1 MPAPRNIAEA
11 WSVPEIDDM
20 HPPLIGQRENERAAN
35 RTDLPIP
42 NLLVVDDDPVICE
55 LLERLYLQSGYSVVT
70 ATTAEEGLRRLAGED
85 VDFVITDIKLPGM
98 DGVQFIS
105 CIHQSHPDLPVIAI
119 TGYADIQIAVDVLK
133 LGASD
138 FVTKPFDSAAV
149 LESTR
154 AALESTKVSMEVR
167 HLRRW
172 LKERFQFAEMISQTP
187 EMHHVFEL
195 IRIAAPTDM
204 TVLIHGETG
213 TGKELVANAIHFH
226 SGRRRGPFVAINC
239 AGFPENL
246 LESELFGYEKGAFT
260 GADEGKQ
267 GKIALA
273 DGGTLFL
280 DEIESMSLSM
290 QAKLLRVLE
299 DRKVRRLGG
308 SHSMHIDMRV
318 IAASNI
324 VLKDMVAQGKM
335 RSDFYYRINVVPI
348 HLIPLRKR
356 SVDIPLLV
364 QNFLHQHPVAR
375 SKKIVDVSK
384 KVMGQ
389 LVDYSWPGN
398 VRELQNT
405 LECAILLAPGRI
417 IEEVKL
423 PQMEPNID
431 LEKSK
436 IASATLRQWLREKEK
451 DYLAQKLADLGGN
464 IGLTAKMCRIGVR
477 TLSRKMRLYGL
488 DKNRFKDVIV
498 SNEPL
503 GPNGDRSVSGLS
515 NDGD

>member
-1 MPAPRNIAEA
+1 MVQG
-11 WSVPEIDDM
+11 WSVPGIDDM
-20 HPPLIGQRENERAAN
+20 HPPVVAQGVNERPAHT
-35 RTDLPIP
+35 TDLPIP
-42 NLLVVDDDPVICE
+42 NLLVVDDDPIIRE
-55 LLERLYLQSGYSVVT
+55 LLERLYLKNGYSVVT

-105 CIHQSHPDLPVIAI
+105 SMHQTYPDLPVIAI

-138 FVTKPFDSAAV
+138 FVTKPFDLTAV
-149 LESTR
+149 LQSTR
-154 AALESTKVSMEVR
+154 AALESAKVSMEVR

-172 LKERFQFAEMISQTP
+172 LKARFQFAEMISQTP
-187 EMHHVFEL
+187 EMHRVFEL

-213 TGKELVANAIHFH
+213 TGKELVANAIHYH

-290 QAKLLRVLE
+290 QAKMLRVLE

-308 SHSMHIDMRV
+308 SQSMHIDMRV

-324 VLKDMVAQGKM
+324 ALKDMVAEGKM

-348 HLIPLRKR
+348 HLIPLRTR

-364 QNFLHQHPVAR
+364 QNFLYQHPVAR

-398 VRELQNT
+398 IRELQNT
-405 LECAILLAPGRI
+405 LECAILLARGRI

-423 PQMEPNID
+423 PQNDSRID
-431 LEKSK
+431 PEKSK
-436 IASATLRQWLREKEK
+436 IAAATLRQWLREKER
-451 DYLAQKLADLGGN
+451 DYLSQKLADLGGN
-464 IGLTAKMCRIGVR
+464 VGLTAKMCHIGVR
-477 TLSRKMRLYGL
+477 TLSRKMRRYGL
-488 DKNRFKDVIV
+488 DKNRFKDKVV
-498 SNEPL
+498 SDEPL
-503 GPNGDRSVSGLS
+503 TPSGDRPVSGPLY
-515 NDGD
+515 DGD